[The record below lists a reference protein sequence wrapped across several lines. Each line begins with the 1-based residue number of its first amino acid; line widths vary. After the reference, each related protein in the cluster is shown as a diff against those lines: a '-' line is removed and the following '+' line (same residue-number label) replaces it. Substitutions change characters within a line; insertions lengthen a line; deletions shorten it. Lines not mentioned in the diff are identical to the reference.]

1 MTTFRI
7 NNGTSFPV
15 MSVIIDGVER
25 VPQPCIGYNPGTYFE
40 AQVTANV
47 PHTWS
52 ARNGGVTDT
61 TSCNEIVHETFGA
74 TFTQP
79 SGLYQQTI
87 TNGPFE
93 RYVNGTTYTYSCWE
107 AIYGDTQGQTRVARL
122 RLNNGGSWSF
132 REHYNTS
139 GIVARTYTGTSW
151 PEQTRTIDFRFTYRL
166 NSSVGFWN
174 ARYDLSGGNY
184 LSNVCQNAN
193 CTSEYL
199 WLRQTTTGG
208 APTNCPP

>member
-1 MTTFRI
+1 MAQKRGNGEGSIGQYRGRWVARLTTA
-7 NNGTSFPV
+7 
-15 MSVIIDGVER
+15 DGR
-25 VPQPCIGYNPGTYFE
+25 
-40 AQVTANV
+40 
-47 PHTWS
+47 
-52 ARNGGVTDT
+52 RK
-61 TSCNEIVHETFGA
+61 
-74 TFTQP
+74 
-79 SGLYQQTI
+79 
-87 TNGPFE
+87 
-93 RYVNGTTYTYSCWE
+93 

-166 NSSVGFWN
+166 NSSAGFWN
-174 ARYDLSGGNY
+174 ARYDVSGGNY
-184 LSNVCQNAN
+184 LSNVCQNAT